1 MIDIN
6 GKNLAS
12 MMTGGKMVQTIYRN
26 GQLIWQAVRSCFG
39 SGHWIGYKPWVG
51 YERWKGA
58 K

>member
-1 MIDIN
+1 MMIE
-6 GKNLAS
+6 GQ
-12 MMTGGKMVQTIYRN
+12 MVQTIWQN

-51 YERWKGA
+51 SERWKGC

>member
-1 MIDIN
+1 MSAFRRFI
-6 GKNLAS
+6 
-12 MMTGGKMVQTIYRN
+12 MMAQV
-26 GQLIWQAVRSCFG
+26 AVRSCFG